1 MSTNGVYTL
10 SIEDIR
16 IACGY
21 EKTDNIR
28 QVYRRLF
35 GAGDINWKEKRK
47 AADLMPLLEE
57 LAAPNSKKSA
67 KVTSAALRL
76 IREITSSVNDTGSDK
91 EEAESVKPE
100 TSTEA
105 VTVPAKEHWFISWA
119 KKEFEGFNELDLAF
133 YICMGVGVYGLFFFL
148 KVMGLL
154 AGSLYVLLSRHALKM
169 TKNRHSHQTAQRGIN
184 LVWALELAS
193 FFVHLSMFNL
203 ALWQTGKDGQLPF
216 SVYENITYC
225 FYVAVPLALLFSGGG
240 VYAVTTSLALLDE
253 KARATE
259 YEKDNAGLKW

>member
-1 MSTNGVYTL
+1 MNTNGVYTL

-16 IACGY
+16 VACGY

-35 GAGDINWKEKRK
+35 GAGEINWKEKRK
-47 AADLMPLLEE
+47 AADLLPLLEE
-57 LAAPNSKKSA
+57 LATPNSKKSA

-76 IREITSSVNDTGSDK
+76 IREITSLGNDTETVK
-91 EEAESVKPE
+91 EEAAEVKAE
-100 TSTEA
+100 TRTE
-105 VTVPAKEHWFISWA
+105 VVSPTKDHWFMAWA
-119 KKEFEGFNELDLAF
+119 KKEFEGFSELDLAF

-154 AGSLYVLLSRHALKM
+154 AGLLYVLLSRHALKM
-169 TKNRHSHQTAQRGIN
+169 TKNRHSHQTAERGIN

-203 ALWQTGKDGQLPF
+203 ALWQSGKDGQLPF
-216 SVYENITYC
+216 SVWENPAYC
-225 FYVAVPLALLFSGGG
+225 FWVAVPLALLFSGGG

-259 YEKDNAGLKW
+259 YEENNDGLKW